1 MSSGGLGRVVV
12 GYREGD
18 RRRHQLQAQF
28 GITSV
33 MVRKC
38 VAGCGYPVYFYS
50 GGIQAVRDRDAE
62 VVCDECRQRYYPELM
77 AEL

>member
-1 MSSGGLGRVVV
+1 VAGLGRVVV
-12 GYREGD
+12 GYRAND
-18 RRRHQLQAQF
+18 RRRLRLEDEF

-33 MVRKC
+33 AVRRC

-50 GGIQAVRDRDAE
+50 GGVDAIRDRDAE
-62 VVCDECRQRYYPELM
+62 VVCDECRQRYYPEIM